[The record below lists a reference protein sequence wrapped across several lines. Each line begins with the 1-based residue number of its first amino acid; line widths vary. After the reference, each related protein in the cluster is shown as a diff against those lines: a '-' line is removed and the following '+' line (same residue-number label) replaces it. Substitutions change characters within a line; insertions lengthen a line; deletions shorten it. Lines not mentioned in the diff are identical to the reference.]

1 MNSSSTETEPK
12 PSVTMIESKSKMGDA
27 SEVTSG
33 EIIHNHENLQRHLT
47 PRQVQFVAIG
57 GSIGTA
63 LFVSI
68 GYGLMR
74 GAASLLIAFALHA
87 CVIAQ
92 VNNSLA
98 EMTVFMPISAAFIH
112 HAGAWVDE
120 AWGFM
125 IGWNFFL
132 FEALLIPF
140 EITALDMVLTFWR
153 DDIPS
158 AAVITVCIVLYAAC
172 NVLVVKYFGE
182 TEFWLAGGKLL
193 LICILF
199 FFTFITMVGG
209 NPQHDAYGFRNW
221 SKPAPFVEYIDK
233 GDLGRFH
240 GFLAAL
246 WQAAFTIVGPEY
258 LATVAGEAQQPRKT
272 MKSAFKSVY
281 WRFGIFFIGGAL
293 CVGIVLPANDPT
305 LLSVLSNG
313 ETGTGAASPFVI
325 AMKNMNIG
333 VLPHIVNALLLTS
346 IYSAGNAY
354 VYCSSR
360 SLYGLALNGH
370 APKIFTKC
378 TKQGV
383 PVYCLLVSVAF
394 ACLSYL
400 KLGSGSITV
409 LTWLTNLITGGTLV
423 TYIVICVN
431 YLFFY
436 RALSAQNFNRSDL
449 PYCGYLQP
457 YGTYIALVWLIGVEI
472 FYGYAIFLPGR
483 WDIGSFFSNYTM
495 ALLAVCLFCGWK
507 LFRRTKF
514 VEPEHAD
521 LVWIRPAVDEHEAS
535 MADRE
540 EVGIRRRM
548 AQMLKVDLKFG
559 RSSNGSA

>member
-1 MNSSSTETEPK
+1 MSSPSITSEPKASVTKMNSKTSDKTE
-12 PSVTMIESKSKMGDA
+12 V
-27 SEVTSG
+27 VNG
-33 EIIHNHENLQRHLT
+33 EILHTPEHLQRHLT

-74 GAASLLIAFALHA
+74 GAASLLIAFVLHA
-87 CVIAQ
+87 LVIAQ

-112 HAGAWVDE
+112 HASAWVDD

-158 AAVITVCIVLYAAC
+158 AAVITVCIVLYALC
-172 NVLVVKYFGE
+172 NALMVKYFGE

-193 LICILF
+193 LIGILF

-209 NPQHDAYGFRNW
+209 NPQRDAYGFRNW
-221 SKPAPFVEYIDK
+221 SKPGPFVEYIDD

-258 LATVAGEAQQPRKT
+258 LATVAGEAQRPRST
-272 MKSAFKSVY
+272 MKAAFKSVY
-281 WRFGIFFIGGAL
+281 WRFGLFFIGGAL
-293 CVGIVLPANDPT
+293 CVGIILPANDPT
-305 LLSVLSNG
+305 LLSVLSSG

-325 AMKNMNIG
+325 AMKNMNVG
-333 VLPHIVNALLLTS
+333 VLPHLVNALLLTS

-370 APKIFTKC
+370 APKFLTKC

-383 PVYCLLVSVAF
+383 PIYCLFVALAF
-394 ACLSYL
+394 ACLSFL
-400 KLGSGSITV
+400 KLGSGSVKV

-423 TYIVICVN
+423 TYIVICIN

-436 RALSAQNFNRSDL
+436 RALKAQNFNRSDL
-449 PYCGYLQP
+449 PYRGYLQP
-457 YGTYIALVWLIGVEI
+457 YGTWVALVWLMAVEI
-472 FYGYAIFLPGR
+472 FYGYAIFLRGR
-483 WDIGSFFSNYTM
+483 WDIGIFFSNYTM
-495 ALLAVCLFCGWK
+495 GLLAICLFCGWK
-507 LFRRTKF
+507 ILKRTQF
-514 VEPEHAD
+514 VRPEHAD
-521 LVWIRPAVDEHEAS
+521 LVWIRPAVDEHEAA
-535 MADRE
+535 MAGNE
-540 EVGIRRRM
+540 NEVGLRRRL
-548 AQMLKVDLKFG
+548 AQLVRVDMKLSRAS
-559 RSSNGSA
+559 RSPRV

>member
-1 MNSSSTETEPK
+1 MSAALVDT
-12 PSVTMIESKSKMGDA
+12 ESKLSAKMTELKKDSGA
-27 SEVTSG
+27 SEVGSG
-33 EIIHNHENLQRHLT
+33 EIIHNPEHLQRHLT

-74 GAASLLIAFALHA
+74 GAGSLLVAFALQA

-98 EMTVFMPISAAFIH
+98 EMTVFMPISASFIH
-112 HAGAWVDE
+112 HARTWVDD

-125 IGWNFFL
+125 VGWNFFL

-158 AAVITVCIVLYAAC
+158 AAVITTCIVLYAAC

-209 NPQHDAYGFRNW
+209 NPQHDAYGF
-221 SKPAPFVEYIDK
+221 P
-233 GDLGRFH
+233 
-240 GFLAAL
+240 
-246 WQAAFTIVGPEY
+246 AFTIVGPEY
-258 LATVAGEAQQPRKT
+258 LATVAGEAQNPRKT

-305 LLSVLSNG
+305 LLRVLSNG

-360 SLYGLALNGH
+360 SLYGLAINGH
-370 APKIFTKC
+370 APKFLTKC

-400 KLGSGSITV
+400 KLGSGSVTV

-436 RALSAQNFNRSDL
+436 RALQAQNFNRSDL
-449 PYCGYLQP
+449 P
-457 YGTYIALVWLIGVEI
+457 
-472 FYGYAIFLPGR
+472 FHR
-483 WDIGSFFSNYTM
+483 DS
-495 ALLAVCLFCGWK
+495 
-507 LFRRTKF
+507 RRS
-514 VEPEHAD
+514 V
-521 LVWIRPAVDEHEAS
+521 
-535 MADRE
+535 
-540 EVGIRRRM
+540 
-548 AQMLKVDLKFG
+548 
-559 RSSNGSA
+559 